1 MCLGIFNTLL
11 EAILGIGVISR
22 TLLARTEART
32 LGTIASAALLI
43 ASAAL
48 LVATTALL
56 VTTALLITSTLLLTS
71 TTLLVA
77 STGLIAAFLGLE
89 SLLLLESVAG
99 LIATGLVASSGLISA
114 TGLISSAGLVAFF
127 ALVAVTG
134 LIAASGLISSTG
146 LIALGAFL
154 LTFFHSI
161 SVCIVAR
168 TIGATFAFGTAA
180 IDGTLN
186 TRTRSATA
194 AIAMILF
201 SVGGIE
207 TFAVFVT
214 SLVGA
219 EFLAP
224 LIVVVFHRSF
234 Y

>member
-22 TLLARTEART
+22 TLLARAVART

-48 LVATTALL
+48 LIATAALL
-56 VTTALLITSTLLLTS
+56 VTTALLITSATLLVTAA
-71 TTLLVA
+71 LLVA
-77 STGLIAAFLGLE
+77 STGLIATFLGLK
-89 SLLLLESVAG
+89 SLAG

-134 LIAASGLISSTG
+134 LIAASGLIASTG

-161 SVCIVAR
+161 SVCVVAR